1 MVIKRSKDLYGYTPK
16 EKSDENMEWMLHNGY
31 IKEKSRKPGRQ
42 KPWASQ
48 GMASNQKWG
57 FDAGSGH
64 SRKQQEGLVEVQP
77 RAWMGSKGRWQD
89 AWKWLSWLRQGT
101 QKLTDVSRFRD
112 ESDSFIWSCAHTC
125 ERGDFFSL
133 YYVYIYC
140 DYIFLCLFSPP
151 FPLILLAV
159 PLLFYRTSVRAK
171 SAHHSS
177 K

>member
-1 MVIKRSKDLYGYTPK
+1 MGCKDTKQDTWNL
-16 EKSDENMEWMLHNGY
+16 L
-31 IKEKSRKPGRQ
+31 SRQ
-42 KPWASQ
+42 LQ
-48 GMASNQKWG
+48 GT
-57 FDAGSGH
+57 H
-64 SRKQQEGLVEVQP
+64 E
-77 RAWMGSKGRWQD
+77 
-89 AWKWLSWLRQGT
+89 T

-112 ESDSFIWSCAHTC
+112 ESDLFIWSCAHTC

-159 PLLFYRTSVRAK
+159 PLWFYRTSVRAK

-177 K
+177 LLPIISMKIAKVCKGKTKP

>member
-1 MVIKRSKDLYGYTPK
+1 M
-16 EKSDENMEWMLHNGY
+16 
-31 IKEKSRKPGRQ
+31 SRLL
-42 KPWASQ
+42 Q
-48 GMASNQKWG
+48 GT
-57 FDAGSGH
+57 H
-64 SRKQQEGLVEVQP
+64 E
-77 RAWMGSKGRWQD
+77 
-89 AWKWLSWLRQGT
+89 T

-159 PLLFYRTSVRAK
+159 PLWFYRTSVGQAIRK
-171 SAHHSS
+171 KRNRSKELGDRGREFKDHLLSLLSS
-177 K
+177 KQPSSNP